1 MKKVIF
7 LILILFVSYSYS
19 QDTPQR
25 KKVALV
31 LSGGGAKGTAHI
43 GALKVLEQANIPI
56 DMIVG
61 TSMGALMGGL
71 YSIGYNAD
79 MLDSL
84 VRVQD
89 WTFLLSDKIDTREM
103 NIIQREKR
111 NTYLLSFALN
121 NIGKLSIGKPGFIK
135 GKNLANLFSKLTLG
149 YHDSIDF
156 NSLPIPFSCVA
167 TDIVKFEEIDFHS
180 GNLATAM
187 RASMSIP
194 AVFTPVKMDSMI
206 LVDGGLKNNF
216 PVDVAKQ
223 MGADIII
230 GVSVQN
236 EMNKSP
242 EYFNSTFAVLNQL
255 MDVNT
260 QAKADENISQCDVFI
275 KVDITGYS
283 AASFNLEAIN
293 ELIKRGEKA
302 TNDHWQELMGLRE
315 KIGIT
320 DEDEVLR
327 PKPYRMQNQRIRMK
341 ISEVNFVNVDNKDQS
356 FLKDK
361 FNLKSGGTT
370 TIDSIEKAMTALR
383 SRLFYNDVS
392 YQIKYLKDGYGINI
406 ETEGKK
412 TAELWL
418 GVRFDNEEKVSMQI
432 SGLAPVNFIFPMM
445 LQGTLRLGKRT
456 MFSIESMFNTT
467 QLYTFSLSYVFRRQD
482 LNIYYHAN
490 RDLNPNYTQHQM
502 DFKLANITA
511 RNFLLDVFVR
521 WDYFRYGDVLY
532 GLKSKSAYLPTSHLW
547 SYHGRLSYDN
557 TDSKYFATKGS
568 KRSVEYALYTDNFY
582 KYSSHAPLHTLSYL
596 FLKNFD
602 LKHNYIL
609 ETMLYGRSIYGK
621 DMPTV
626 LANCFGGEYFS
637 HYVEQQIPF
646 AGVDNIEIVEN
657 NIAALQFTLRKQF
670 LKNNYV
676 SLSASLGYKDDKL
689 KDLFS
694 ESPLWGTRL
703 SYSYNSIIG
712 PLGASVGYSNRTK
725 EPYLFVNIGYEF

>member
-89 WTFLLSDKIDTREM
+89 WAFLLSDKIDTREM

-260 QAKADENISQCDVFI
+260 QAKADENISQCDV
-275 KVDITGYS
+275 
-283 AASFNLEAIN
+283 
-293 ELIKRGEKA
+293 
-302 TNDHWQELMGLRE
+302 
-315 KIGIT
+315 
-320 DEDEVLR
+320 
-327 PKPYRMQNQRIRMK
+327 
-341 ISEVNFVNVDNKDQS
+341 
-356 FLKDK
+356 
-361 FNLKSGGTT
+361 
-370 TIDSIEKAMTALR
+370 
-383 SRLFYNDVS
+383 
-392 YQIKYLKDGYGINI
+392 
-406 ETEGKK
+406 
-412 TAELWL
+412 
-418 GVRFDNEEKVSMQI
+418 
-432 SGLAPVNFIFPMM
+432 
-445 LQGTLRLGKRT
+445 
-456 MFSIESMFNTT
+456 
-467 QLYTFSLSYVFRRQD
+467 
-482 LNIYYHAN
+482 
-490 RDLNPNYTQHQM
+490 
-502 DFKLANITA
+502 
-511 RNFLLDVFVR
+511 
-521 WDYFRYGDVLY
+521 
-532 GLKSKSAYLPTSHLW
+532 
-547 SYHGRLSYDN
+547 
-557 TDSKYFATKGS
+557 
-568 KRSVEYALYTDNFY
+568 
-582 KYSSHAPLHTLSYL
+582 
-596 FLKNFD
+596 
-602 LKHNYIL
+602 
-609 ETMLYGRSIYGK
+609 
-621 DMPTV
+621 
-626 LANCFGGEYFS
+626 
-637 HYVEQQIPF
+637 
-646 AGVDNIEIVEN
+646 
-657 NIAALQFTLRKQF
+657 
-670 LKNNYV
+670 
-676 SLSASLGYKDDKL
+676 
-689 KDLFS
+689 
-694 ESPLWGTRL
+694 
-703 SYSYNSIIG
+703 
-712 PLGASVGYSNRTK
+712 
-725 EPYLFVNIGYEF
+725 